1 MTTTAPILKKISK
14 NGQIVLPK
22 MYRDTYIQYR
32 EEGDK
37 IILEP
42 MFWDSD
48 LEIWLTK
55 SEYLDLSGEKVWS
68 AKDNDGQGIAIEKL
82 G

>member
-1 MTTTAPILKKISK
+1 MTTPVPVLKKISK

-42 MFWDSD
+42 MFWDKD

-55 SEYLDLSGEKVWS
+55 SEYLDLNGETVWS
-68 AKDNDGQGIAIEKL
+68 VKDNKGKGVPIKNL